1 MVASV
6 AHTRYGEPRTMKQFN
21 APWGKALWIVSTA
34 VTALLIWVSGILSA
48 FSKAA
53 PGHGILGRP
62 LSLLPL
68 IIIVG
73 AAPFTVRSYAITPDA
88 ILVQRLFW
96 NTRVP
101 LVDFQSAR
109 FDPGAL
115 RWSIRT
121 CGNGGMY
128 SFTGWYWNR
137 RLGAYRAFAT
147 DPKRAVV
154 LKFARRTI
162 VLTPDSPEDFVR
174 ELSAHIGKS

>member
-1 MVASV
+1 
-6 AHTRYGEPRTMKQFN
+6 MKQFN
-21 APWGKALWIVSTA
+21 APWGKALWIVSVT

-48 FSKAA
+48 SSKAA
-53 PGHGILGRP
+53 PGHGILGRR
-62 LSLLPL
+62 LSVLPL
-68 IIIVG
+68 MIIAG
-73 AAPFTVRSYAITPDA
+73 ATPFTVRSYTISPDA

-101 LVDFQSAR
+101 LAGLQSAR
-109 FDPGAL
+109 FDPDAL

-128 SFTGWYWNR
+128 SITGWYWNR

-162 VLTPDSPEDFVR
+162 VLTPDSPEDLVR